1 MVDCKMSDSVV
12 SMIFLGVLGVLFV
25 LLVVLTIVLIATRKK
40 NNDEEYDEEDYQD
53 YSDEEYDDSE
63 EYSEGYEEDSEEYDD
78 GYEEDS
84 EEYAEEEY
92 AEEAD
97 AEEEYAEEYAEDNA
111 NNNAGGN
118 QYADNGVDAY
128 EEETAVLTEAAET
141 AEALDED
148 DDPANNEKTI
158 DISDVVNKVKAAKK
172 AGIKSAPQ
180 PEAAPVPDASE
191 AANISQSA
199 ETAGVAVAEQLDN
212 YIDSAF
218 APYTPNETLSNEAIM
233 ASVKEAEE
241 ISEAVMYG
249 KPDAEAIFGLSDQ
262 LDSYSKKKT
271 VKKST
276 VSSSEDFYW
285 YNKMD
290 VAEKPSYKTKEMYYH
305 YFNVPKDCIE
315 DLLIEMY
322 DCALVRTEEIRYI
335 AYGIAPKAVS
345 IKDILSEG
353 NYYYSEQ
360 PKMKE
365 PLPQDL
371 IKIYEKWC
379 GYVEKLLDKIEIHAD
394 EFTIQEIKRLLCE
407 YGRNDVDVLIEGK

>member
-92 AEEAD
+92 SEEAD

-128 EEETAVLTEAAET
+128 EEETAVLTEAEET
-141 AEALDED
+141 AEALDE

-180 PEAAPVPDASE
+180 PEAAPVPDATE
-191 AANISQSA
+191 AANISQPA

-218 APYTPNETLSNEAIM
+218 APYTPNEILSNEAIM

-276 VSSSEDFYW
+276 VSSNEDFYW

>member
-1 MVDCKMSDSVV
+1 MSDSVV

-92 AEEAD
+92 SEEAD

-128 EEETAVLTEAAET
+128 EEETAVLTEAEET
-141 AEALDED
+141 AEALDE

-180 PEAAPVPDASE
+180 PEAAPVPDATE
-191 AANISQSA
+191 AANISQPA

-218 APYTPNETLSNEAIM
+218 APYTPNEILSNEAIM

-276 VSSSEDFYW
+276 VSSNEDFYW

>member
-1 MVDCKMSDSVV
+1 MSDSVV
-12 SMIFLGVLGVLFV
+12 SMIFLGVLGVLFL
-25 LLVVLTIVLIATRKK
+25 LLVVLTIVLIVTRKK
-40 NNDEEYDEEDYQD
+40 NNEEDYEED
-53 YSDEEYDDSE
+53 YSDEEYDDGQYSE
-63 EYSEGYEEDSEEYDD
+63 EYEGEYEESTDEEYSD
-78 GYEEDS
+78 
-84 EEYAEEEY
+84 EEYADEGYADETYDEEY
-92 AEEAD
+92 ADE
-97 AEEEYAEEYAEDNA
+97 
-111 NNNAGGN
+111 
-118 QYADNGVDAY
+118 Y
-128 EEETAVLTEAAET
+128 EENEASVETSDDVLNENEEKTDILASNAPVSEEPDI
-141 AEALDED
+141 ENNID
-148 DDPANNEKTI
+148 DVNSEKTI
-158 DISDVVNKVKAAKK
+158 DISDVVNKVKAANK
-172 AGIKSAPQ
+172 AKTAEVSNAQEASDAPEASQ
-180 PEAAPVPDASE
+180 PEKTEVA
-191 AANISQSA
+191 
-199 ETAGVAVAEQLDN
+199 AVAENLDN

-218 APYTPNETLSNEAIM
+218 APYTPDESLSNEAIM
-233 ASVKEAEE
+233 ASVREAEE

-315 DLLIEMY
+315 DLLVEMY

-335 AYGIAPKAVS
+335 AYGIEPKAVS

-353 NYYYSEQ
+353 NYYYSDQ
-360 PKMKE
+360 PKKKE

-379 GYVEKLLDKIEIHAD
+379 GYVDKLLDKIEIHAD
-394 EFTIQEIKRLLCE
+394 EFTIQEIRRLLCE
-407 YGRNDVDVLIEGK
+407 FGRNDVDVLIEGK

>member
-1 MVDCKMSDSVV
+1 MVDFKMSDSVV
-12 SMIFLGVLGVLFV
+12 SMIFLGVLGVLFL
-25 LLVVLTIVLIATRKK
+25 LLVVLTIVLIVTRKK
-40 NNDEEYDEEDYQD
+40 NNDEDYEEDYQD
-53 YSDEEYDDSE
+53 YSDEEYDDDGQYSEEYADESEENTDEEYIDEEYADE
-63 EYSEGYEEDSEEYDD
+63 EYSE
-78 GYEEDS
+78 
-84 EEYAEEEY
+84 EEYADEGYADETYDEEY
-92 AEEAD
+92 ADEYEENEASVETSDDVLNENEEKTDVLTSNVTVSEEAD
-97 AEEEYAEEYAEDNA
+97 VEEI
-111 NNNAGGN
+111 
-118 QYADNGVDAY
+118 
-128 EEETAVLTEAAET
+128 
-141 AEALDED
+141 D
-148 DDPANNEKTI
+148 DVNSEKTI
-158 DISDVVNKVKAAKK
+158 DISDVVNKVKAANK
-172 AGIKSAPQ
+172 AKTAEVSNAQEASDAPEVSQ
-180 PEAAPVPDASE
+180 PEKTE
-191 AANISQSA
+191 A
-199 ETAGVAVAEQLDN
+199 AVAENLDN

-218 APYTPNETLSNEAIM
+218 APYTPDESLSNEAIM
-233 ASVKEAEE
+233 ASVREAEE

-315 DLLIEMY
+315 DLLVEMY

-335 AYGIAPKAVS
+335 AYGIEPKAVS

-353 NYYYSEQ
+353 NYYYSDQ
-360 PKMKE
+360 PKKKE

-379 GYVEKLLDKIEIHAD
+379 GYVDKLMDKIEIHAD
-394 EFTIQEIKRLLCE
+394 EFTIQEIRRLLCE
-407 YGRNDVDVLIEGK
+407 FGRNDVDVLIEGK

>member
-40 NNDEEYDEEDYQD
+40 NNDEEYEEDYQD

-92 AEEAD
+92 SEEAD

-141 AEALDED
+141 AEALDE

-218 APYTPNETLSNEAIM
+218 APYTPNEILSNEAIM